1 MATNSELK
9 RCDTCNGYAGE
20 PRKLKI
26 GDKCEFVVET
36 CNGRCTRLSVRVGKL
51 AQVFGPDKYSVIYRK
66 TLYST
71 DSISH
76 PGDPSAISL
85 AMFGRCTCDR
95 EAHHEE

>member
-9 RCDTCNGYAGE
+9 RCDICNGYAGE
-20 PRKLKI
+20 PRELKL

-36 CNGRCTRLSVRVGKL
+36 RNGRCTRLSTRVGKL
-51 AQVFGPDKYSVIYRK
+51 ARIYGPAHFAVIYRK

-71 DSISH
+71 DSVSH
-76 PGDPSAISL
+76 PDDPSAISL
-85 AMFGRCTCDR
+85 AMFGRCTCDS